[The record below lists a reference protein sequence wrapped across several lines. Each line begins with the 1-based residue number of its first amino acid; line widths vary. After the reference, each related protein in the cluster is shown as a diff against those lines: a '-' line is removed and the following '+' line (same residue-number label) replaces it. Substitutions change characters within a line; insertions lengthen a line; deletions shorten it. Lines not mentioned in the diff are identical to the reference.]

1 MTKVKRLTLTVLCM
15 AGLSAWGQ
23 TPADTLPARWDL
35 QTCID
40 YALAH
45 NITVQKS
52 RISAESSEEDLKTS
66 KSALFPSLNASMS
79 QRIVNSQHHE
89 RNHHQRRQ
97 HQHQPK
103 QDIVQRLLRH
113 RRQLDPLQRR
123 PPAEHHQAERT
134 EPTHCLPG
142 RQREREQH
150 SGEHRPDLRAD
161 TLRRRS
167 SESER
172 SHLGDQPGAI
182 RTGQATA

>member
-79 QRIVNSQHHE
+79 QRIVN
-89 RNHHQRRQ
+89 RPRRQ

-134 EPTHCLPG
+134 EPTHRLPG

-150 SGEHRPDLRAD
+150 SGEHRPDFRAD

-172 SHLGDQPGAI
+172 SHLGDQPSAI

>member
-1 MTKVKRLTLTVLCM
+1 M

-79 QRIVNSQHHE
+79 QRIVNRPNTTSGTIISGDNISTSQSKTSYNGSYGIDANWTLYNGGKRLNTIKQNE
-89 RNHHQRRQ
+89 LNH
-97 HQHQPK
+97 P
-103 QDIVQRLLRH
+103 
-113 RRQLDPLQRR
+113 
-123 PPAEHHQAERT
+123 
-134 EPTHCLPG
+134 
-142 RQREREQH
+142 
-150 SGEHRPDLRAD
+150 GEHRPNLRAD

-167 SESER
+167 SEGER